1 MALVREMEQSHSTLL
16 TWAGNPFRE
25 ILDEYKRINYLNM
38 IFQEVRAVPVHTNL
52 KAIPVSSITGKAVQ
66 ICLYNSNYNYVLKQP
81 NNYEHH

>member
-1 MALVREMEQSHSTLL
+1 
-16 TWAGNPFRE
+16 
-25 ILDEYKRINYLNM
+25 M

>member
-1 MALVREMEQSHSTLL
+1 MALVREMEQSHSTLV
-16 TWAGNPFRE
+16 TRAGNPFRE
-25 ILDEYKRINYLNM
+25 ILDEYKRINYLSM
-38 IFQEVRAVPVHTNL
+38 IFQEVHAVPVHTNL